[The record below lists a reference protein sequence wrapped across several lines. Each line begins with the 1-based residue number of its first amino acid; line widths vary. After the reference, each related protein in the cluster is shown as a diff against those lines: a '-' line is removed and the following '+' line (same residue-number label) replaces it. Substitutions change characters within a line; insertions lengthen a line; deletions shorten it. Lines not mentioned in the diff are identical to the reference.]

1 MNLLTDLSG
10 ETNPNDRTPQKKRG
24 FIKRA
29 IKFFGKGFLFF
40 VKHKKKI
47 KFLFNTLF
55 LFAVYLIIKKVFTT
69 WLY

>member
-10 ETNPNDRTPQKKRG
+10 ETNPNDRQPEKKRG
-24 FIKRA
+24 FIKKT

-40 VKHKKKI
+40 VKHKRKI
-47 KFLFNTLF
+47 RFCIDATILIV
-55 LFAVYLIIKKVFTT
+55 AYLIIKKVIHS